1 MEKTIIESGGD
12 NKASVATMAE
22 SLKARFPEKLRTAE
36 LAVLA
41 IQPGHRVFLG
51 TACATPCALVNAL
64 ENLDK
69 PPPDIELVHFI
80 TTNAIPHDNAGRAIT
95 KYRHRS
101 FFVSSDV
108 RASIEQGLAEYVP
121 IQISHVPGLMS
132 QGMLPIDVAMIQ
144 VSPPDA
150 FGFVSLGVSVDVVA
164 TAVTV
169 AQFVIAEVNP
179 NMPRT
184 EGDTTLNVEEI
195 DILVPVSTP
204 VTEYVHAPVTE
215 QVVQQIARYIAGI
228 IDDGSTLQIGLGRIP
243 NEALRYLS
251 KRRNLG
257 IHSDLITDSILPLL
271 KKGILTGQNKSHAKG
286 KIVASFALGSRALY
300 DVLDG
305 NARFSFHPITWV
317 ADEAIIAAQHKMV
330 SITQA
335 FSIDLTG
342 QVCVD
347 QFEGRL
353 YGGLGAQVEFARGS
367 ARSPG
372 GKPIVC
378 LTSTTED
385 GSQSRIKSVL
395 APGEAASLARS
406 DVHFV
411 ITEFGIAY
419 LHGKSIR
426 ERALAL
432 ISVAH
437 PNFRDSLLDQAKKLG
452 FVESVCTINNVLP
465 YPIEEERSVELGD
478 GRKVTIRPS
487 MVLDASDI
495 KALFYGLPKN
505 DRYTRFFRHIRSLS
519 ADDIQKL
526 CNPDYKLNA
535 TFVAIHGT
543 REHGH
548 VVGHAAYFVNPATNI
563 AETAFMVAP
572 AWQRTGLGSHLQR
585 CLVEHAKK
593 RGISG
598 FQAEILQTNVSMIR
612 LAQKCSDNVSTQR
625 DEDSLHVTMMFQTGV
640 PA

>member
-1 MEKTIIESGGD
+1 MEKTIIESGGA

-22 SLKARFPEKLRTAE
+22 SLKARFPEKLRTAQ

-164 TAVTV
+164 AAVAA

-184 EGDTTLNVEEI
+184 EGESTLNVEEI

-204 VTEYVHAPVTE
+204 VTEYVHAPVRE

-317 ADEAIIAAQHKMV
+317 ADESIISAQHKMV

-347 QFEGRL
+347 QFEGHL

-385 GSQSRIKSVL
+385 GSRSRIKSVL

-432 ISVAH
+432 I
-437 PNFRDSLLDQAKKLG
+437 D
-452 FVESVCTINNVLP
+452 
-465 YPIEEERSVELGD
+465 
-478 GRKVTIRPS
+478 
-487 MVLDASDI
+487 
-495 KALFYGLPKN
+495 
-505 DRYTRFFRHIRSLS
+505 LS
-519 ADDIQKL
+519 
-526 CNPDYKLNA
+526 P
-535 TFVAIHGT
+535 
-543 REHGH
+543 
-548 VVGHAAYFVNPATNI
+548 
-563 AETAFMVAP
+563 
-572 AWQRTGLGSHLQR
+572 
-585 CLVEHAKK
+585 
-593 RGISG
+593 GIS
-598 FQAEILQTNVSMIR
+598 AKNE
-612 LAQKCSDNVSTQR
+612 
-625 DEDSLHVTMMFQTGV
+625 
-640 PA
+640 

>member
-317 ADEAIIAAQHKMV
+317 ADVVPGTGLTRVGNTLNLSSVPLSALATTGTAN
-330 SITQA
+330 A
-335 FSIDLTG
+335 GAYLTG
-342 QVCVD
+342 AGVWTPLALPSDFILV
-347 QFEGRL
+347 QFGPSTARAAGTGDFPTAFYVGR
-353 YGGLGAQVEFARGS
+353 AFTATS
-367 ARSPG
+367 
-372 GKPIVC
+372 IVYQFD
-378 LTSTTED
+378 TADASGSTTVLVQRN
-385 GSQSRIKSVL
+385 GSTVTGSSLTV
-395 APGEAASLARS
+395 AS
-406 DVHFV
+406 
-411 ITEFGIAY
+411 T
-419 LHGKSIR
+419 
-426 ERALAL
+426 
-432 ISVAH
+432 
-437 PNFRDSLLDQAKKLG
+437 DQADGTATDAARTAAINQSFAVGDRINLDITAVGTTPGNGLRAWILG
-452 FVESVCTINNVLP
+452 TWN
-465 YPIEEERSVELGD
+465 
-478 GRKVTIRPS
+478 
-487 MVLDASDI
+487 
-495 KALFYGLPKN
+495 
-505 DRYTRFFRHIRSLS
+505 
-519 ADDIQKL
+519 
-526 CNPDYKLNA
+526 
-535 TFVAIHGT
+535 
-543 REHGH
+543 
-548 VVGHAAYFVNPATNI
+548 
-563 AETAFMVAP
+563 
-572 AWQRTGLGSHLQR
+572 
-585 CLVEHAKK
+585 
-593 RGISG
+593 
-598 FQAEILQTNVSMIR
+598 
-612 LAQKCSDNVSTQR
+612 
-625 DEDSLHVTMMFQTGV
+625 
-640 PA
+640 